1 MKRHYDAVVIGGG
14 IIGSAIAYQL
24 AKEKKNTALLES
36 GTIGGRT
43 TSAAAGMLGAHAECE
58 ERDAFFDFAM
68 HSQRLYQGLGEEL
81 FALSG
86 IDIRRHDGGMFKL
99 AFSEED
105 VSRLRRMD
113 DLDSVSWHTKEE
125 VLEKEP
131 YTAGEIYGA
140 SFIQDD
146 VHVDPYFVGKAYAKS
161 AKALGTE
168 IFEHT
173 PVLDVTRGGESIL
186 VKTASGDVHADHVV
200 VASGVWSGMFFKQLG
215 LNQSFFPVKGE
226 CLSVWNDDI
235 PLTKTLYHDHCYI
248 VPRKSGRLVVGA
260 TMKPGDWS
268 DKPDLGGLQSVMEKA
283 KTMLPAIQNMKVDR
297 FWAGLRPG
305 TKDGKPYIGR
315 HPEDSRILFAAGH
328 FRNGILLAPATG
340 AFIGDLMMNKEV
352 KADWLH
358 AFRIDRKEA
367 VQI

>member
-14 IIGSAIAYQL
+14 IIGSAIAYHL
-24 AKEKKNTALLES
+24 AKENKNIALFES
-36 GTIGGRT
+36 GTMGGRT

-68 HSQRLYQGLGEEL
+68 HSQRLYKGLGEEL
-81 FALSG
+81 YTLSG
-86 IDIRRHDGGMFKL
+86 IDIRQHNGGMFKL

-105 VSRLRRMD
+105 VLRLRKMD

-131 YTAGEIYGA
+131 YTAGDIFGA
-140 SFIQDD
+140 AFIQDD
-146 VHVDPYFVGKAYAKS
+146 VHVEPYFVCKAYAK
-161 AKALGTE
+161 AARALGAE

-173 PVLDVTRGGESIL
+173 PVLQVERDGEALSIETSNGNIWRIMSWL
-186 VKTASGDVHADHVV
+186 PAGYGAEC
-200 VASGVWSGMFFKQLG
+200 FFKQLG
-215 LNQSFFPVKGE
+215 LNNSFFPVKGE

-268 DKPDLGGLQSVMEKA
+268 ETPDLGGLEAVMKKA

-340 AFIGDLMMNKEV
+340 ALIGDLMMNKEV
-352 KADWLH
+352 NQDWLH

>member
-14 IIGSAIAYQL
+14 MIGSAIAYHV
-24 AKEKKNTALLES
+24 AKENKEIALFES
-36 GTIGGRT
+36 GAIGGRT

-68 HSQRLYQGLGEEL
+68 HSQRLYKGLGEEL
-81 FALSG
+81 YTLSG
-86 IDIRRHDGGMFKL
+86 IDIRQHNGGMFKL

-105 VSRLRRMD
+105 VLRLRKMD

-125 VLEKEP
+125 VLDTEP
-131 YTAGEIYGA
+131 YTADDIFGA
-140 SFIQDD
+140 AFIQDD
-146 VHVDPYFVGKAYAKS
+146 VHVEPYFACKAYAKA
-161 AKALGTE
+161 AKALGAE
-168 IFEHT
+168 FFEHT
-173 PVLDVTRGGESIL
+173 PVLHVERDGEALSIETPKGN
-186 VKTASGDVHADHVV
+186 VRADHVV
-200 VASGVWSGMFFKQLG
+200 IASGVWSGTFFKQLG
-215 LNQSFFPVKGE
+215 LNHSFFPVKGE

-248 VPRKSGRLVVGA
+248 VPRRSGRLIIGA

-268 DKPDLGGLQSVMEKA
+268 EAPDLGGMGSVMKKA

-305 TKDGKPYIGR
+305 TMDGKPYIGR

-340 AFIGDLMMNKEV
+340 ALVRDLIMGKEV
-352 KADWLH
+352 NQEWVH

-367 VQI
+367 VKR